1 MLSRSCHL
9 TDMGEEKGGNYT
21 KEENSGKL
29 HEQRRGVETTDPSL
43 RMNFVVSKTT

>member
-1 MLSRSCHL
+1 MLSLSSHP
-9 TDMGEEKGGNYT
+9 TEMGEGKGGNYT

-29 HEQRRGVETTDPSL
+29 HEKRRGVESTDPSL